1 MNKAAKLSIQK
12 REPGS
17 KGAMNQLRKS
27 GFLPGS
33 ISRKGSDAITFSVR
47 KDELRKALSA
57 NGTSAVYTLEVDK
70 KTSYP
75 VMVREIQ
82 YAPLT
87 RDWLHVTFQLVS
99 LTEETTAE
107 VPLALIGRDDVIH
120 KGYELFQQLETLLLK
135 GLPGQF
141 PASVD
146 INVSELSPGDQITVA
161 DLTLPEGVVSETE
174 EDRLIL
180 SVSYPKVQEERDE
193 DTDGAAVDAVEQPA
207 DEESK
212 A

>member
-1 MNKAAKLSIQK
+1 MDKVTKLSIKK
-12 REPGS
+12 REPGT

-27 GFLPGS
+27 GLLPGS
-33 ISRKGSDAITFSVR
+33 ISQKGSDAISFSVR
-47 KDELRKALSA
+47 KDELRKALNV
-57 NGTSAVYTLEVDK
+57 NGTSAVYMLEVDK

-99 LTEETTAE
+99 LTEETTAD
-107 VPLALIGRDDVIH
+107 VPVVLIGRDDVIYN
-120 KGYELFQQLETLLLK
+120 GYELLQQLETLVLR

-141 PASVD
+141 PASID
-146 INVSELSPGDQITVA
+146 INVSELTPGDQITVA
-161 DLTLPEGVVSETE
+161 NLTLPEGIVCETE

-180 SVSYPKVQEERDE
+180 SVSYPRVQEETSK
-193 DTDGAAVDAVEQPA
+193 DTESVAVETIEQPA
-207 DEESK
+207 DEESE

>member
-1 MNKAAKLSIQK
+1 
-12 REPGS
+12 
-17 KGAMNQLRKS
+17 
-27 GFLPGS
+27 
-33 ISRKGSDAITFSVR
+33 
-47 KDELRKALSA
+47 
-57 NGTSAVYTLEVDK
+57 
-70 KTSYP
+70 
-75 VMVREIQ
+75 
-82 YAPLT
+82 
-87 RDWLHVTFQLVS
+87 

-141 PASVD
+141 PASID

-180 SVSYPKVQEERDE
+180 SVSYPKVKEERDE

>member
-1 MNKAAKLSIQK
+1 MDKVTKLSIKK
-12 REPGS
+12 REPGT

-33 ISRKGSDAITFSVR
+33 ISQKGSDAIGFSVR
-47 KDELRKALSA
+47 KDELRKALNV
-57 NGTSAVYTLEVDK
+57 NGTSAVYMLEVDK

-99 LTEETTAE
+99 LTEETTAD
-107 VPLALIGRDDVIH
+107 VPVVLIGRDDVIYN
-120 KGYELFQQLETLLLK
+120 GYELLQQLETLVLR

-141 PASVD
+141 PASID
-146 INVSELSPGDQITVA
+146 INVSELTPGDQITVA
-161 DLTLPEGVVSETE
+161 NLTLPEGIVCETE

-180 SVSYPKVQEERDE
+180 SVSYPRVQEETSK
-193 DTDGAAVDAVEQPA
+193 DTESVAVETIEQPA
-207 DEESK
+207 DEESE